1 LSSFAI
7 VIDQAARRAARKAR
21 ESGRVGPLSMQLSSA
36 SVSPAQHEQDVDEYS
51 GWFGGGA
58 FASKS
63 QQVPPTSWRVSAFDQ
78 RPIVQAIRRLADQ
91 AEVATKNRK
100 PLREPLH
107 QLRDAT
113 WEIRVGNHRVFYEI
127 REEGTV
133 RILRVIIKSGTTEG
147 SL

>member
-1 LSSFAI
+1 M
-7 VIDQAARRAARKAR
+7 VWRRRYR
-21 ESGRVGPLSMQLSSA
+21 IEISA
-36 SVSPAQHEQDVDEYS
+36 SAADEL
-51 GWFGGGA
+51 A
-58 FASKS
+58 CL
-63 QQVPPTSWRVSAFDQ
+63 RAFDQ

-107 QLRDAT
+107 QLPDAT